1 MKTSYDIIKRPV
13 ITEAS
18 MAGIADK
25 RYTFEVDKAA
35 TKIEIKNAVEE
46 AFKVKVEKV
55 NTIMMKSK
63 PKRLGV
69 HQGTT
74 SAWKKAIV
82 TLKADSKTIEF
93 FDGMM

>member
-1 MKTSYDIIKRPV
+1 MKTSYDIIIRPV
-13 ITEAS
+13 ITEKS

-25 RYTFEVDKAA
+25 RYTFEVAKTA

-46 AFKVKVEKV
+46 AFKVEVKKV

-69 HQGTT
+69 HMGTT